1 MFTLTGFREE
11 VEHCG
16 HSTYGSSEPGLGD
29 GIPYVHTRRSAS
41 NSTKFIHS
49 LGIQSISDH

>member
-16 HSTYGSSEPGLGD
+16 HSTYSSSEPGLGD